1 MDPSRYFNGQI
12 ANVQVY
18 NRALTN
24 SEIKQN
30 FAAQASRF
38 QVPRGIVTDG
48 LVLNLDAGNPGSY
61 PGSGTA
67 WYDVSGNGCD
77 FTLDGSGI
85 TYSSSNG
92 GIFTLADGGASTTS
106 AITANTSCTLVFWM
120 KTTDSQALFWSG
132 PATGGEYLGAYSS
145 GNKFY
150 NSSVWGSPTF
160 HTNTVQRSN
169 IYDVIRTN
177 EWMMMEFKSANMSA
191 ITASHFNQYAGYT
204 FGGSSAV
211 GKIIIYNRNLT
222 SAESAQNFRVDRE
235 RFGV

>member
-1 MDPSRYFNGQI
+1 M
-12 ANVQVY
+12 Y
-18 NRALTN
+18 NRALTY
-24 SEIKQN
+24 SEIQQN
-30 FAAQASRF
+30 FAAQANRF
-38 QVPRGIVTDG
+38 QVPRSIVTEG

-85 TYSSSNG
+85 TYSASNG
-92 GIFTLADGGASTTS
+92 GIFSLTDPSNGGASTTS

-120 KTTDSQALFWSG
+120 KTTDGQALFWSG
-132 PATGGEYLGAYSS
+132 PAVDGGYLGAYKST
-145 GNKFY
+145 NKFY
-150 NSSVWGSPTF
+150 NAAALGGASPTF
-160 HTNTVQRSN
+160 YTNAVQRSN
-169 IYDVIRTN
+169 IYDFIRTG
-177 EWMMMEFKSANMSA
+177 EWMMMEFKSVDMSSL
-191 ITASHFNQYAGYT
+191 TASHFNQYVGYT

-211 GKIIIYNRNLT
+211 GKIMIYNRNLT